1 MSESRAERLSR
12 LSTLAATQGWEL
24 KAARLYQLVPSPA
37 GADGRWPQVVKTD
50 DLDVIE
56 SVLDANVGPIAVRG

>member
-12 LSTLAATQGWEL
+12 LGALAERQGWEL
-24 KAARLYQLVPSPA
+24 RAVHLYELVPSPA
-37 GADGRWPQVVKTD
+37 GTDGRWPQVVKTD

-56 SVLDANVGPIAVRG
+56 NVLDANVGPIAISG